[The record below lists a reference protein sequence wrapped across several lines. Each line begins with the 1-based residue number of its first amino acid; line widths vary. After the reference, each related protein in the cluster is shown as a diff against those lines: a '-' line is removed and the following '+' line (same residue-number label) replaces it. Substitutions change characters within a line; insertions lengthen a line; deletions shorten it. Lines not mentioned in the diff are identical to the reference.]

1 MKLPAL
7 RILGC
12 AIALVLAGCQTMP
25 QKSASVPSPLLGE
38 EAAKATELPAD
49 TIAGVPSPELAPGS
63 GIRGAEVFARLQSGF
78 QTPVCTDGERSGL
91 WQRRYAGNPRV
102 FAQHLQQILPM
113 LDFVSREVQ
122 SSGLPTEFAL
132 IPLVESWYRPDA
144 VGPGGPAGMWQ
155 MIGSTAK
162 NHGVHIQSGYDGRL
176 SPVDSTHAALSY
188 LKSLHDMF
196 NDWQATVMAYNAGEY
211 RLLNAFERDGSRVV
225 SGEREQPRGL
235 SNITYDYVAKLQAL
249 SCLISE
255 PQRHGLA
262 LPLEARFQPLAPML
276 VDEKVQSLDQVA
288 ARSSIDGDSLRRLNP
303 GYRSGRIV
311 AGSSRMVLVPT
322 RAELSTELAQAAPIA
337 SLGPVDI
344 ADHSTAVTAAQS
356 SATMAASPRA
366 DDKQESSSEAA
377 IAAPAIVD
385 SSKPDH
391 PPEAPVAA
399 TPIAAVV
406 ERNASGESQ
415 LAEQNPPAIEVALVT
430 ATASASNPGADPTA
444 TPATAETE
452 TARSAATPESR
463 PKKHQV
469 RDGDTL
475 WSVAKQYGVSL
486 VTLRRLNGLGPKAL
500 LKPGQSLKLLP

>member
-63 GIRGAEVFARLQSGF
+63 GIRGAEVFARLQAGF

-188 LKSLHDMF
+188 LKTLHNMF
-196 NDWQATVMAYNAGEY
+196 NDWQATV
-211 RLLNAFERDGSRVV
+211 
-225 SGEREQPRGL
+225 P
-235 SNITYDYVAKLQAL
+235 
-249 SCLISE
+249 
-255 PQRHGLA
+255 
-262 LPLEARFQPLAPML
+262 
-276 VDEKVQSLDQVA
+276 
-288 ARSSIDGDSLRRLNP
+288 
-303 GYRSGRIV
+303 
-311 AGSSRMVLVPT
+311 
-322 RAELSTELAQAAPIA
+322 
-337 SLGPVDI
+337 
-344 ADHSTAVTAAQS
+344 
-356 SATMAASPRA
+356 
-366 DDKQESSSEAA
+366 
-377 IAAPAIVD
+377 
-385 SSKPDH
+385 
-391 PPEAPVAA
+391 
-399 TPIAAVV
+399 
-406 ERNASGESQ
+406 
-415 LAEQNPPAIEVALVT
+415 
-430 ATASASNPGADPTA
+430 
-444 TPATAETE
+444 
-452 TARSAATPESR
+452 
-463 PKKHQV
+463 
-469 RDGDTL
+469 
-475 WSVAKQYGVSL
+475 
-486 VTLRRLNGLGPKAL
+486 TLRRTSRGCP
-500 LKPGQSLKLLP
+500 